1 MCKIFLYTFIIFLI
15 FFKLQGQNE
24 GIYKDLNTALSDAEK
39 VKVLILKNK
48 KLEKLTSKIDT
59 FQNLEV
65 LVLKRNKL
73 NSLPENI
80 INCKK

>member
-48 KLEKLTSKIDT
+48 K
-59 FQNLEV
+59 
-65 LVLKRNKL
+65 
-73 NSLPENI
+73 
-80 INCKK
+80 